1 MSQFQIWL
9 AIAGGLVLVVMVAHS
24 TWTSRKNQ
32 PKQAEPLI
40 TPEERLA
47 LEIEPTLSEVTDPDT
62 LSGEWTQSS
71 PVHERPTTAQLDA
84 LIDVIATIELDAPV
98 SGEAAIAALPP
109 IRRIGTEL
117 MRHVASCCRDWS
129 TIHGDF

>member
-1 MSQFQIWL
+1 M
-9 AIAGGLVLVVMVAHS
+9 VMVAHS

-84 LIDVIATIELDAPV
+84 LIDVIATIELEAPV
-98 SGEAAIAALPP
+98 SAEAALAELPS
-109 IRRIGTEL
+109 IRRVGKIG
-117 MRHVASCCRDWS
+117 RAHV
-129 TIHGDF
+129 